1 MDEIPLGAYISMAY
15 RSHFVRIN
23 KQMKELGLSSGQ
35 FHVLMVL
42 SDQQGIT
49 QDYMAG
55 SLLIDKVTVARA
67 VNVLEKNGIVRRI
80 QDENNR
86 RAVLVYLT
94 EKGEQLIPQIEQI
107 DREWEEAAYSGF
119 TEEERKQAKLFL
131 RKIAQ
136 NSYENAYE
144 KGDRKWKE
152 FPLKNQ

>member
-42 SDQQGIT
+42 SDHQGIT

-55 SLLIDKVTVARA
+55 SLLIDKGTVARA
-67 VNVLEKNGIVRRI
+67 VNVLEKNEIVRRI
-80 QDENNR
+80 PDENNR

-94 EKGEQLIPQIEQI
+94 EKGEQLIPQIKQI

-119 TEEERKQAKLFL
+119 TEEERIQAKFFL

-136 NSYENAYE
+136 NSYANAYE

-152 FPLKNQ
+152 FPLKDQ

>member
-1 MDEIPLGAYISMAY
+1 MKEITLGAYISMAY

-23 KQMKELGLSSGQ
+23 NQMKELGLSSGQ

-42 SDQQGIT
+42 SDYQGVT
-49 QDYMAG
+49 QDFLAG
-55 SLLIDKVTVARA
+55 SLLIDKGTVARA
-67 VNVLEKNGIVRRI
+67 VNILEQNGIVRRI

-94 EKGEQLIPQIEQI
+94 EKGEELIPQVEKI
-107 DREWEEAAYSGF
+107 DREWEEAAYTGF
-119 TEEERKQAKLFL
+119 TQEERKQAKSFL

-136 NSYENAYE
+136 NSYANAYE

-152 FPLKNQ
+152 FPLKDQ